1 MELWQQLLRR
11 ESKRRN
17 ENKTEKKKK
26 SVVLCAWLFLS
37 FTPTPQLLTVG
48 CVMCC
53 TNRKRDREFRSGVGR
68 SVGNADDVERTN
80 DSCVLSLRWCC
91 CCCWLVT
98 TTLSIFSLHVGLFS
112 ARYPAHS
119 SCALSRGVGTLL
131 PFRNWPLRCSF
142 LLWNWPVGSS
152 CVNVLLE
159 H

>member
-1 MELWQQLLRR
+1 MKTKP
-11 ESKRRN
+11 KRKR
-17 ENKTEKKKK
+17 KA
-26 SVVLCAWLFLS
+26 LCCAWLFLS
-37 FTPTPQLLTVG
+37 FTRNTATFDSWMRDV
-48 CVMCC
+48 CKH
-53 TNRKRDREFRSGVGR
+53 RKRDREFRSGVGR

-80 DSCVLSLRWCC
+80 DSCVLSLRWCCC